1 MKETMTTITLNST
14 EKELILSL
22 LDEAVPNLFSE
33 TIKEKLNSITIATI
47 SARTSDPDTSKAGAI
62 SVSFRAGT
70 QKMLLLQ
77 AYANLTA
84 GLTDEE
90 AGTNSGLAQK
100 PKCCYWKRCS
110 ELRQAGFIKTIGLTR
125 PSSVG
130 EAQQVCAITEAG
142 LAMLGA

>member
-1 MKETMTTITLNST
+1 MKATMTTITLNST
-14 EKELILSL
+14 EKELLLAL

-33 TIKEKLNSITIATI
+33 TIKEKLNSVVIATI

-62 SVSFRAGT
+62 SVAFRAGT

-100 PKCCYWKRCS
+100 PKCCYCS
-110 ELRQAGFIKTIGLTR
+110 ELRQAGFIKTIGATR

>member
-1 MKETMTTITLNST
+1 MKATMTTITLNST
-14 EKELILSL
+14 EKELLLAL

-33 TIKEKLNSITIATI
+33 TIKEKLNSVTIATI

-70 QKMLLLQ
+70 QKM
-77 AYANLTA
+77 
-84 GLTDEE
+84 
-90 AGTNSGLAQK
+90 